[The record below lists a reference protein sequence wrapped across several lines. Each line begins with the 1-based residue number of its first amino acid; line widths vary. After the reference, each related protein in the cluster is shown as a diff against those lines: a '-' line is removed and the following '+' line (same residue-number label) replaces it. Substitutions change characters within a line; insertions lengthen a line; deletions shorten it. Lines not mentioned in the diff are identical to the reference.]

1 MTLFAEILHGC
12 GLSHREA
19 ADYLKASAGSIA
31 SYASGRRV
39 PPNGMLS
46 ELHELAARQEAAAEK
61 ALQIWEEAGEPD
73 EIEIGIASDDHEAQ
87 SLGWPC
93 RGAHAAVIRRL
104 WEMLPPFTEFI
115 VVPRGA
121 TLSSAAAADEH
132 DRSK

>member
-1 MTLFAEILHGC
+1 MTLFSEILHGC

-19 ADYLKASAGSIA
+19 AAYLKASGGSIA

-39 PPNGMLS
+39 PPNGMFS
-46 ELHELAARQEAAAEK
+46 ELHELAARQEAAAEQ
-61 ALQIWEEAGEPD
+61 ALQIWEAAGEPN

-87 SLGWPC
+87 TLGWPC

-104 WEMLPPFTEFI
+104 WEMLPPTTKFL
-115 VVPRGA
+115 VVPRGSSLA
-121 TLSSAAAADEH
+121 TAAAADER